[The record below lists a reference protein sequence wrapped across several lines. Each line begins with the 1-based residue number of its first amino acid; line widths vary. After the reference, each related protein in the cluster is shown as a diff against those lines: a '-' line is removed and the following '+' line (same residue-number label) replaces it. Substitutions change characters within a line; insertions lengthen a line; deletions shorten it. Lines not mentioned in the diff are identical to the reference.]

1 MNFSP
6 PEQLSCFPSAYSLYV
21 PIHRASKFEA
31 KLARARSQCHS
42 TYCYHWSNIAPPLAC
57 AKKTLAIASLC
68 YIIYIHRITVGP
80 FTQPRPPLKLHPNP
94 HHDTLNIPTHHPTS
108 QHLQN
113 SHPSPKRPLT
123 STGNI
128 SPKTSGNLTHS
139 LPGWLGWR
147 KKR

>member
-1 MNFSP
+1 MNLSP
-6 PEQLSCFPSAYSLYV
+6 SEQYSCFPSAHSLYTY
-21 PIHRASKFEA
+21 HLNSKESVFGPDPSA
-31 KLARARSQCHS
+31 AAPTVTIGATSLRRWLA
-42 TYCYHWSNIAPPLAC
+42 P
-57 AKKTLAIASLC
+57 KKTLAIASLC

-80 FTQPRPPLKLHPNP
+80 FTQPLPPLKLHPNP

-113 SHPSPKRPLT
+113 SHPSPKLPLT
-123 STGNI
+123 TTGNI
-128 SPKTSGNLTHS
+128 SPKSLGNLTHS